1 MLRDVHGPTPRMQ
14 LNQEANRD
22 VSYPEAY
29 HSPGS
34 PALSPALG
42 GRHPTKRHVPQP
54 LETHNPPR
62 WPTFT
67 NSYKTK
73 RTVIKGIKSDAK

>member
-42 GRHPTKRHVPQP
+42 GGTRQSGMFPSLLKLIIHLGGQHLQTA
-54 LETHNPPR
+54 
-62 WPTFT
+62 
-67 NSYKTK
+67 
-73 RTVIKGIKSDAK
+73 IKPNAQS